1 MEVVMTTWRRIF
13 AALAWLYFSG
23 VLVQFFLAG
32 SGLPALGGAG
42 MDAHAEFGYIAL
54 HMTPVLLVTLSL
66 VTRSGRRLILLS
78 SLLAL
83 VAFMQPIWVDGF
95 RGSFIASFHVLGAA
109 PLLVL
114 SYQVARFEASTI
126 PRESIAI

>member
-54 HMTPVLLVTLSL
+54 HMTPVLLVTL
-66 VTRSGRRLILLS
+66 
-78 SLLAL
+78 
-83 VAFMQPIWVDGF
+83 
-95 RGSFIASFHVLGAA
+95 
-109 PLLVL
+109 
-114 SYQVARFEASTI
+114 
-126 PRESIAI
+126 